1 MLDVGGGG
9 DKNLIDWD
17 SCGSGLV
24 GDDYRSEHVISAL
37 SCFVG
42 GVGDLDAACFSSA
55 AGVHLGFYDYW
66 RAQFFGGGFG
76 FSWRGCDFARQ
87 HGDSVF
93 CEESLRLVFVDVH
106 VWERFGFRNGALS
119 CDSWLV
125 TDSSSLDYVVMKRLL
140 DSWA

>member
-1 MLDVGGGG
+1 M
-9 DKNLIDWD
+9 
-17 SCGSGLV
+17 
-24 GDDYRSEHVISAL
+24 GDDCRSEHVAGMLTRI
-37 SCFVG
+37 FG
-42 GVGDLDAACFSSA
+42 GVSDLHATSFPPA
-55 AGVHLGFYDYW
+55 AGVYLRFYDYW

-76 FSWRGCDFARQ
+76 FFRRGSDTTWK
-87 HGDSVF
+87 HGNSVL

-125 TDSSSLDYVVMKRLL
+125 TDSSSLGYVVMKRLL